1 MVADVLDME
10 RYLGTAMPTQHGIG
24 VLAPFDFALDRE
36 LWRWMPSDVSL
47 HLTRLPFVPV
57 PVTVQMATLL
67 GDADAVHRATRDVLA
82 PEPRVVA
89 FNCNSAS
96 FVGGPEGEHALVQTM
111 LEAGAPAAVTT
122 SGALIDAC
130 RMLGVRRLA
139 IATPY
144 LASITERLLR
154 FLLDFDIEPV
164 SAVDLGLNDRIWRV
178 SYPQIV
184 AVALAADRPDADA
197 VFLACTNLPTYDLI
211 SPLERMLGK
220 PVLTANQVTMWAVL
234 RAMHGEAQV
243 AEQGDQRLVQ
253 ASRLSAA

>member
-10 RYLGTAMPTQHGIG
+10 RYLGPAMPAQHGIG

-36 LWRWMPSDVSL
+36 LWRWIPDDVSL

-57 PVTVQMATLL
+57 PVTVEMATLL
-67 GDADAVHRATRDVLA
+67 GDAEAVHRATRDVLA
-82 PEPRVVA
+82 PEPQVVA
-89 FNCNSAS
+89 FSCNSAS
-96 FVGGPEGEHALVQTM
+96 FAGGPDGEHALVQTM

-122 SGALIDAC
+122 SGALIEAC
-130 RMLGVRRLA
+130 RLLGVRRLA

-144 LASITERLLR
+144 LASITKRLLQ
-154 FLLDFDIEPV
+154 FLLDFGIKPV
-164 SAVDLGLNDRIWRV
+164 SAVDLGMNGHIWRV
-178 SYPQIV
+178 SYTEII
-184 AVALAADRPDADA
+184 AVARAADRADADA

-211 SPLERMLGK
+211 APLERMLGK

-234 RAMHGEAQV
+234 RAMHSEAQV
-243 AEQGDQRLVQ
+243 AEPGDQRLVQ